1 MLSYLRK
8 MIWEA
13 RRIRCDFERRLPSAP
28 SDRPPVFLVG
38 CGRSGTTLLNIL
50 LSRQPGIVGM
60 NEPRDRWF
68 AVDPRTD
75 DIGLYRDGGRLELGE
90 DDVTPDARLASWLI
104 SRPLFYAA
112 RGLVVEKSPANVFR
126 LPWLRALFP
135 SCRFI
140 NLVRD
145 GTEVVTSIVSLVELN
160 DYKIAPARARNQ
172 WWGRDNCKRDLVLHR
187 ASQMG
192 LLSRDVEDLEDSELN
207 ATAAMSEWIMSIETM
222 EFFAGKHGRAGIVGV
237 RYEKVVEDPVGAIR
251 HLLDFMGLGQDF
263 SALAV
268 PGVVEPVESSAAD
281 QFDLLSARADSAT
294 TKRFV
299 ENMGRLGYLN

>member
-1 MLSYLRK
+1 

-13 RRIRCDFERRLPSAP
+13 RRIRCDMERRLPYAP

-50 LSRQPGIVGM
+50 LSRQPGILGI

-104 SRPLFYAA
+104 SRPLVYAE
-112 RGLVVEKSPANVFR
+112 RGLVVEKSPSNVFR

-140 NLVRD
+140 NLVRN
-145 GTEVVTSIVSLVELN
+145 GREVVTSIVSLAELN
-160 DYKIAPARARNQ
+160 DYKIASGYARNQ

-187 ASQMG
+187 ASQKG
-192 LLSRDVEDLEDSELN
+192 LLSRDVEDLEESELN

-222 EFFAGKHGRAGIVGV
+222 ESFAAKHGRTGVVDV
-237 RYEKVVEDPVGAIR
+237 RYEKVVEDPVGEISR
-251 HLLDFMGLGQDF
+251 LLDFMGLGQEF
-263 SALAV
+263 SAQAV
-268 PGVVEPVESSAAD
+268 ASVVEPRKSRAAD
-281 QFDLLSARADSAT
+281 QFDQLSTRADLCCEEA
-294 TKRFV
+294 V
-299 ENMGRLGYLN
+299 H